1 MRLFIAINFNDIVK
15 TQLDQ
20 LTTKIKKNTRTG
32 TFTRKENFHL
42 TLVFLGEV
50 EKPDRVMEAMNKTM
64 EEITRERFSLSI
76 ENIGRFSRKEGDLY
90 WVGIQ
95 RNQRLNE
102 IQKVLTKHLKLE
114 GFVLEEREFKPH
126 LTLGRKIS
134 FHSEEEKKKL
144 LEQLEPIAK
153 IETSVDRISLMKS
166 ERIKE
171 KLVYTELYS
180 CPMGNNSYGF

>member
-15 TQLDQ
+15 AQLDQ
-20 LTTKIKKNTRTG
+20 LTTKMKKNTRTG

-50 EKPDRVMEAMNKTM
+50 ETPDGVMEAMNKAM
-64 EEITRERFSLSI
+64 EEITRERFSLYI
-76 ENIGRFSRKEGDLY
+76 EKIGRFTRKEGDLY

-95 RNQRLNE
+95 KNHQLKT
-102 IQKVLTKHLKLE
+102 IQEVLTKHLKLE

-126 LTLGRKIS
+126 LTLGRKIT
-134 FHSEEEKKKL
+134 FRSEEDKKKL

-153 IETSVDRISLMKS
+153 LETSVGRISLMKS

-171 KLVYTELYS
+171 KLVYTEIYS
-180 CPMGNNSYGF
+180 CPIDTL